1 MDRSPDATRRVATW
15 DAVVGVWSVACLA
28 LAVYTGVQVSTLTD
42 VSDTLVVSSRALDS
56 TSAAIERLKDVP
68 FVGSDL
74 GRIADEISRTADSA
88 RTSGASS
95 RDTIDRVAIV
105 LGVAIFAIA
114 VVPPLV
120 AYLAVRRRLV
130 ERTGAAR

>member
-1 MDRSPDATRRVATW
+1 MEGSREASRRVATW
-15 DAVVGVWSVACLA
+15 DAVVGAWSVTCLA
-28 LAVYTGVQVSTLTD
+28 LAVFTGVEVSRLTD

-56 TSAAIERLKDVP
+56 TSAALDRLKGVP

-74 GRIADEISRTADSA
+74 GRIAHQISQTAESA

-95 RDTIDRVAIV
+95 RATIDRVAIV
-105 LGVAIFAIA
+105 LAVAIFAIA

-120 AYLAVRRRLV
+120 AYLAVRRRLIA
-130 ERTGAAR
+130 RGGAAP